1 MPMHAAQQKLGLPVE
16 GACGGAALEVGL
28 SDEGLREG
36 GSGAEGPVVG
46 VVVGDDDDDEGKG
59 RERRPA
65 SRLLF
70 RRRSRSASSSLPMPP
85 ASSAVVGAA
94 GAPPVA
100 VASLGRR
107 GAISSTVT
115 DWKSRA
121 GRQARAVVSACMQGR
136 SSVALNGWSA
146 VVSARMQG
154 RSSVAISVPGRVE
167 QAGRVQPFARAHR
180 QGT

>member
-1 MPMHAAQQKLGLPVE
+1 MPMHAAQQKLGLLVE
-16 GACGGAALEVGL
+16 GACGGAALEVRLSVGL

-46 VVVGDDDDDEGKG
+46 VVVGDEEDDEGKG
-59 RERRPA
+59 RERRLA

-70 RRRSRSASSSLPMPP
+70 RRRSRSASSSLPVPP
-85 ASSAVVGAA
+85 ASSAVVSAT

-115 DWKSRA
+115 DWTSGA
-121 GRQARAVVSACMQGR
+121 GRQARAVVSACR
-136 SSVALNGWSA
+136 
-146 VVSARMQG
+146 QG